1 MSVMTV
7 GRVFRNVAGEW
18 LAIGR
23 PLPAWDHVP
32 PRPNDPVAVWVLPAG
47 ADEVAYRAGDVLTY
61 GETVHQLMVPVP
73 RRDVAWGDV
82 LHAASLEKPAEVYR
96 GITAPMDNHALR
108 RRELAVVHELL
119 EEVKP
124 FMVVGGDR
132 AADVP
137 RLLNRYFFPSKQ
149 LLAD

>member
-73 RRDVAWGDV
+73 RRDVAWSDV
-82 LHAASLEKPAEVYR
+82 LHAASL
-96 GITAPMDNHALR
+96 L
-108 RRELAVVHELL
+108 HE
-119 EEVKP
+119 
-124 FMVVGGDR
+124 
-132 AADVP
+132 ADVVEAWAETIDLWLCR
-137 RLLNRYFFPSKQ
+137 RLPADQHPPLPS
-149 LLAD
+149 LE